1 MIDAKMKRTMK
12 WNTSLKAINRD
23 AALEKYWREEVKN
36 MSTEDL
42 KLVLN
47 AHYGINPEPINPIVE
62 KIIMDEL
69 KDRNKEE
76 S

>member
-12 WNTSLKAINRD
+12 WHTEGYVD
-23 AALEKYWREEVKN
+23 ADVVREVAAKKALEN

-47 AHYGINPEPINPIVE
+47 AHYGINPEPNNPIIE
-62 KIIMDEL
+62 KIIIDEL
-69 KDRNKEE
+69 QRRNEEE